1 MRALKGKLDKETQEH
16 KSTTARLEA
25 RNRKY
30 ADIEGA
36 KSEALKGTHTWINY
50 SDLCK
55 KCSSQSIDVV
65 VKCCTKRNVF
75 VFATNDFPLLLDQWF
90 LTFPTSGYRCSWR
103 YWLMDPCL
111 WLCQSNW
118 WSLFVRLRVER
129 IHFGIPP
136 GPLRIFTGVLE
147 DPSRTTV
154 LDETSEWYAGWMVWN
169 SFCCDYYCTSFLVTP
184 VFSVRKRQ
192 EM

>member
-1 MRALKGKLDKETQEH
+1 MLVGFRIVSFDILSQTWTSLQSKKSLEFEMRALKGKLDKETQEH

-65 VKCCTKRNVF
+65 VKCCTKRNVLRLRNKRF
-75 VFATNDFPLLLDQWF
+75 SSTSRPVVLNLSNLGVPLLLEI
-90 LTFPTSGYRCSWR
+90 LA
-103 YWLMDPCL
+103 
-111 WLCQSNW
+111 
-118 WSLFVRLRVER
+118 
-129 IHFGIPP
+129 H
-136 GPLRIFTGVLE
+136 GPLSVVMSVELVIV
-147 DPSRTTV
+147 V
-154 LDETSEWYAGWMVWN
+154 CASEG
-169 SFCCDYYCTSFLVTP
+169 
-184 VFSVRKRQ
+184 
-192 EM
+192 